1 MRVGIVGF
9 GRSGTT
15 LTANMIRNFLSQEN
29 RKDTVFA
36 EHWYKDYSRREDDIL
51 ILCRRDLRDV
61 LASGLRDIDKI
72 NEDKFIINKMKEPFP
87 NDFKVYKEKFGV
99 TEKDLVH
106 FGNKHIT
113 EGWYDWL
120 PHVNYIFHYEAYM
133 EDKQR
138 ITKELAR
145 LVNCNNVDINVAI
158 ESTEKWKKNNP
169 IHVTDAKGKT
179 NAWQDIFSEAQEK
192 IIIDNFGNWMK
203 EYGYI
208 G

>member
-15 LTANMIRNFLSQEN
+15 LTANTIRNFLSQEN
-29 RKDTVFA
+29 REDTVFA